1 MRSTCRRSSAHIDLL
16 AQPGV
21 AAGMRG
27 AARAAVE
34 HLGLAAMSERLL
46 LLSQPA
52 LRPIAETV

>member
-1 MRSTCRRSSAHIDLL
+1 VPALSAHIDLL

-46 LLSQPA
+46 AFYRSLL
-52 LRPIAETV
+52 